1 MRSNPKISSFK
12 DPLFFEGLLKYH
24 DASYLRWNRLTD
36 KQQRQFKEY
45 NLLPDQLNLAL
56 KVLHR
61 LKTEYQTESVPFAI
75 NIVSLIYDKYNEWLT
90 TQDIERKHLS

>member
-12 DPLFFEGLLKYH
+12 DPLFFKGLLKYH

-45 NLLPDQLNLAL
+45 NLLPDQ
-56 KVLHR
+56 
-61 LKTEYQTESVPFAI
+61 
-75 NIVSLIYDKYNEWLT
+75 
-90 TQDIERKHLS
+90 

>member
-36 KQQRQFKEY
+36 KQQKQFKEY

-56 KVLHR
+56 KVYIDSKL
-61 LKTEYQTESVPFAI
+61 
-75 NIVSLIYDKYNEWLT
+75 NIKPRVY
-90 TQDIERKHLS
+90 HLQ